1 MKKTLQTVILAL
13 AAAAIGCAGGEKQAE
28 PLSPPEATTLPA
40 PVAPAV
46 ETIETAAPEAPAPE
60 VSAKEVAEIIPV
72 VLDDESINLCKELG
86 LDPELIARLEATP
99 LYRFQKEEVGPYLA
113 YIQRRIPDLRHRVIH
128 LGRKNIGQP
137 YELYLLGEAPFE
149 TYDDQPIYCLDRSD
163 CVVFC
168 EHTYAMALTDNWG
181 DFMMMLQRIRY
192 KNGHIS
198 VATRNHYT
206 EADWNV
212 NNGWLVYDITA
223 ELAGDEA
230 RHFKMKIDRAS
241 LLKKRWGVEAAIPVE
256 YREEVYI
263 PMDMVES
270 LAGMLQPGDFVNVM
284 RGPSDDNVWA
294 GHVGLVAYGPDGTLN
309 FLHSTPPSVREEPFA
324 EYIRRGKEAAA
335 KAEPGKATL
344 RGFKFLRLQDSP
356 LEQLRDIDGS
366 DFPIVTSPDGTR
378 LTAANLP

>member
-1 MKKTLQTVILAL
+1 
-13 AAAAIGCAGGEKQAE
+13 
-28 PLSPPEATTLPA
+28 
-40 PVAPAV
+40 
-46 ETIETAAPEAPAPE
+46 
-60 VSAKEVAEIIPV
+60 
-72 VLDDESINLCKELG
+72 
-86 LDPELIARLEATP
+86 
-99 LYRFQKEEVGPYLA
+99 
-113 YIQRRIPDLRHRVIH
+113 
-128 LGRKNIGQP
+128 
-137 YELYLLGEAPFE
+137 
-149 TYDDQPIYCLDRSD
+149 
-163 CVVFC
+163 
-168 EHTYAMALTDNWG
+168 
-181 DFMMMLQRIRY
+181 MLQRIRY